1 MPRYLVYRRFK
12 EGLELPD
19 RRAAIEP
26 RRISRIQVLDH
37 YGYGAP

>member
-12 EGLELPD
+12 EGPELPD
-19 RRAAIEP
+19 LRGAVEP
-26 RRISRIQVLDH
+26 RRFSRIPVLDP

>member
-19 RRAAIEP
+19 PREAIEP
-26 RRISRIQVLDH
+26 RRISRIQVLDP